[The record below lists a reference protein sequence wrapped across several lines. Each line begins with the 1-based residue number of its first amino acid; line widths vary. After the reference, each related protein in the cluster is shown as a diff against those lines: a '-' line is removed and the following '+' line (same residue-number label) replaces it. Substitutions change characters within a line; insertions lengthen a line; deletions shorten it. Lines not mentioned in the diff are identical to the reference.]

1 MAEISGVSWSNG
13 ISTQDKK
20 NPEKTDGDLFKQ
32 TLDNALDKTQSQK
45 NMSVNSLGEV
55 RSVAFNTINYEDD
68 SSLVSKSEDLLNLLD
83 EYSNELNDGGK
94 SLRDLEP
101 LVSELKENA
110 TELMED
116 ILGDEG
122 SDPDLKRHAAQ
133 CAIIAS
139 VEALK
144 YERGDYV

>member
-1 MAEISGVSWSNG
+1 MAEISGVSWSKG
-13 ISTQDKK
+13 VAPQDKK
-20 NPEKTDGDLFKQ
+20 SPEKTDGNLFKQ
-32 TLDNALDKTQSQK
+32 TLDNVLGKTQTQK
-45 NMSVNSLGEV
+45 DITLNSLGEV
-55 RSVAFNTINYEDD
+55 RPVAFNKIDYEG
-68 SSLVSKSEDLLNLLD
+68 SELVSKSEDLLNLLD
-83 EYSNELNDGGK
+83 EYSKELNNNGK

-110 TELMED
+110 TELMEN
-116 ILGDEG
+116 ILGDQQSE
-122 SDPDLKRHAAQ
+122 PDIKRHAAQ